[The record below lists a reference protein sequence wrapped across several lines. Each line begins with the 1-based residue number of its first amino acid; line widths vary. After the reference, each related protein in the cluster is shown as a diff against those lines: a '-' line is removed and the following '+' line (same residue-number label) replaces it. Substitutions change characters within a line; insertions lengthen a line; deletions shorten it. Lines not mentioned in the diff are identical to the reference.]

1 MIAVAAYLLRRLA
14 NKGPPTVAHIQ
25 IDDTIIVTYKP
36 HMIPRT
42 LAETLLRLAQSF
54 PVVAITGPR
63 QSGKTTLARAVFADK
78 PYVSLEDPI
87 ERVFALEDPRGFLA
101 RFEQGA
107 VFDEAQR
114 WPDLFSYL
122 QGLVDQQR
130 TPGRFVLTGS
140 QQFGLLAGV
149 TTQSLAGRV
158 GLTRLLPLALDELS
172 TTSGQFSLDSIMLL
186 GGYPLLHT
194 QPVMAADWF
203 ASYVATYIERD
214 VRQALN
220 VKDMTT
226 FQRFLRLCAG
236 RSGQLLNLSALAGE
250 TGISHSTAR
259 AWLSVLESSDLVFLL
274 PPYHRNFG
282 KRLVKTPKLYFLDTG
297 LACWLLGIR
306 SSDVLALHPSRGA
319 LFETWIVA
327 EFVKGRFNRG
337 QPADLYFWRDNNGL
351 EADLVFEIG
360 TRLQPVEIKSGQTV
374 TRDYMRAGQAS
385 ARFAGDEALPPW
397 LIYGGDES
405 YERSGLRVIG
415 WRDIAPAAVSPAPT
429 FQ

>member
-1 MIAVAAYLLRRLA
+1 M
-14 NKGPPTVAHIQ
+14 
-25 IDDTIIVTYKP
+25 YKLD
-36 HMIPRT
+36 MIPRT
-42 LAETLLRLAQSF
+42 LAETLRRLAQSF

-63 QSGKTTLARAVFADK
+63 QSGKTTLARAVFPDK
-78 PYVSLEDPI
+78 PYASLEDPI
-87 ERVFALEDPRGFLA
+87 ERAFALEDPRGFLA
-101 RFEQGA
+101 RFDQGA

-122 QGLVDQQR
+122 QGMVDQQR

-149 TTQSLAGRV
+149 TQSLAGRV
-158 GLTRLLPLALDELS
+158 GLTRLLPLALDELPAAS
-172 TTSGQFSLDSIMLL
+172 RQFSLDSIMLL

-194 QPVMAADWF
+194 EPAIASDWF

-214 VRQALN
+214 VRQVLN
-220 VKDMTT
+220 VKDVTT

-236 RSGQLLNLSALAGE
+236 RTGQLLNLSALAGE
-250 TGISHSTAR
+250 AGISHSTAR

-306 SSDVLALHPSRGA
+306 SPDVLALHPSRGA
-319 LFETWIVA
+319 LFETWVVS
-327 EFVKGRFNRG
+327 EFVKDRFNRG
-337 QPADLYFWRDNNGL
+337 LPADLYFWRDNNGL
-351 EADLVFEIG
+351 EADLVFEVG

-374 TRDYMRAGQAS
+374 TRDYIKAGQAS

-397 LIYGGDES
+397 LIYGGNES

-415 WRDIAPAAVSPAPT
+415 WRDMAPAADSPAST
-429 FQ
+429 FC